1 MTDQLHTI
9 DGSQGEGGGQ
19 ILRSSLALALV
30 TGRAVRLENIRAGRE
45 KPGLMRQ
52 HLTAVR
58 AAVEIGAAE
67 VEGDEIGSQTLSFR
81 PTAIRPCQ
89 RTFSVGT
96 AGSATLVL
104 QTILP
109 ALLIADGPSEI
120 VLEGGTHNPWA
131 PPYDFLAQ
139 SFFPLINRMGPRV
152 SAGLERHG
160 FYPAGGG
167 RFSVAIEPTP
177 QLVGFDL
184 LERGE
189 ILHRSATAL
198 VANLSSR
205 IGRREIEAA
214 AEKLSWPDSA
224 FHVDAS
230 IESAGPGNVFL
241 IEIHSEHVREVFTGF
256 GRLGATAER
265 VANEAVKEA
274 RSYLAAGVPVGPYLA
289 DQLLLPLGIAAWQT
303 GQGGSFATQPLTR
316 HSQTHIDLLRSIL
329 EIPISVEREGNCCL
343 VTVGK
348 EMR

>member
-1 MTDQLHTI
+1 
-9 DGSQGEGGGQ
+9 
-19 ILRSSLALALV
+19 
-30 TGRAVRLENIRAGRE
+30 
-45 KPGLMRQ
+45 MRQ

-81 PTAIRPCQ
+81 PTTIRPGQ
-89 RTFSVGT
+89 HTFSVGT

-109 ALLIADGPSEI
+109 ALLVADGPSEI

-139 SFFPLINRMGPRV
+139 AFFPLINRMGPRI

-160 FYPAGGG
+160 FFPAGGG
-167 RFSVAIEPTP
+167 RFCVAIEPTP
-177 QLVGFDL
+177 QLAGFDL

-189 ILHRSATAL
+189 IRHRSATAL
-198 VANLSSR
+198 VANLAPR
-205 IGRREIEAA
+205 IGRREVEAA
-214 AEKLSWPDSA
+214 AEKLSWPESA

-230 IESAGPGNVFL
+230 IESPGPGNVFL
-241 IEIHSEHVREVFTGF
+241 IEIHAEHVREVFTGF

-265 VANEAVKEA
+265 VAGEAVKEA
-274 RSYLAAGVPVGPYLA
+274 RSYLASGVPVGPYLA
-289 DQLLLPLGIAAWQT
+289 DQLLLPMGIAAWQT
-303 GQGGSFATQPLTR
+303 GRASSFATQPLTR
-316 HSQTHIDLLRSIL
+316 HSHTHIELLRSFL
-329 EIPISVEREGNCCL
+329 DIPIGIEREKDRCR

-348 EMR
+348 QQ

>member
-1 MTDQLHTI
+1 MLTVDYFSI

-30 TGRAVRLENIRAGRE
+30 TGRPVRLENIRAGRE

-81 PTAIRPCQ
+81 PTAIRPGQ

-109 ALLIADGPSEI
+109 ALLVADGPSEI

-139 SFFPLINRMGPRV
+139 AFFPLINRMGPRV

-160 FYPAGGG
+160 FFPAGGG
-167 RFSVAIEPTP
+167 RFSVAIAPTP
-177 QLVGFDL
+177 QLAGFDL

-189 ILHRSATAL
+189 ILQRSATAL

-205 IGRREIEAA
+205 IGRREVEAA

-241 IEIHSEHVREVFTGF
+241 VEIHSEHVREVFTGF
-256 GRLGATAER
+256 GRLGAKAER
-265 VANEAVKEA
+265 VAGEAVKEA

-303 GQGGSFATQPLTR
+303 GWGGSFATQPLTR
-316 HSQTHIDLLRSIL
+316 HSQTHIDLLRGFL
-329 EIPISVEREGNCCL
+329 EIPIEVEREGECCR
-343 VTVGK
+343 VRVGK
-348 EMR
+348 

>member
-1 MTDQLHTI
+1 MLTVNHLSI
-9 DGSQGEGGGQ
+9 DGSHGEGGGQ

-30 TGRAVRLENIRAGRE
+30 TGRSVRLENIRAGRE

-67 VEGDEIGSQTLSFR
+67 VEGDEIGSQMLLFR
-81 PTAIRPCQ
+81 PTTIRPGQ

-139 SFFPLINRMGPRV
+139 AFFPLINRMGPRV

-167 RFSVAIEPTP
+167 RFSVAIQPTL
-177 QLVGFDL
+177 QLAGFDL

-198 VANLSSR
+198 VANLSPR

-214 AEKLSWPDSA
+214 AEKLGWPGSA
-224 FHVDAS
+224 FQVDADV
-230 IESAGPGNVFL
+230 ESAGPGNVFL
-241 IEIHSEHVREVFTGF
+241 IEIYSEHVREVFTGF
-256 GRLGATAER
+256 GRIGATAER
-265 VANEAVKEA
+265 VAGEAVKEA
-274 RSYLAAGVPVGPYLA
+274 RNYLAAGVPVGPYLA

-303 GQGGSFATQPLTR
+303 GRGGSFATLPLTR
-316 HSQTHIDLLRSIL
+316 HSQTHIDLLRSFL
-329 EIPISVEREGNCCL
+329 EIPINAEREGDRCR

-348 EMR
+348 